1 VRHLRRFILFLV
13 ALLAIAAVVVVTCP
27 AQFAYRLVA
36 DRLGAVRLAGLSG
49 SIWQGHAA
57 SSQLFGVELGAVD
70 WQLQAVPLLHGEA
83 AAHLALGGGAIT
95 ASGDVTSGA
104 AGATQINNT
113 TIRVPAQFAAPALDI
128 PALQLLGNLEIVIA
142 QARLRQAWPE
152 SANGTAHWRSA
163 AVAGAAQAQF
173 GDLEAT
179 FASAADGSINGTVRD
194 LGGPLQ
200 LSGTFV
206 VKAGSYDAEAK
217 LFARDGNAQVSEAL
231 RYIGE
236 AQADGSS
243 LLKIHGQLF
252 KVF

>member
-1 VRHLRRFILFLV
+1 MRHLRRFILFLV
-13 ALLAIAAVVVVTCP
+13 ALLAIATIVVVTCP

-57 SSQLFGVELGAVD
+57 SAQLFGVELGAVD
-70 WQLQAVPLLHGEA
+70 WQLQPAPLLHGAA
-83 AAHLALGGGAIT
+83 AAHLTLGGGALS
-95 ASGDVTSGA
+95 ASGDVTGGLDGVMQISA
-104 AGATQINNT
+104 A

-128 PALQLLGNLEIVIA
+128 PALQLLGDLEIVIA

-152 SANGTAHWRSA
+152 SANGTAHWRNA
-163 AVAGAAQAQF
+163 AVAGAAQAQL

-179 FASAADGSINGTVRD
+179 FASAADGSINGAVHD

-206 VKAGSYDAEAK
+206 VKAGSYDAEAR
-217 LFARDGNAQVSEAL
+217 LLARDGNAQVTEAL

-243 LLKIHGQLF
+243 LLRIHGQLF